1 MKHHSLWISG
11 MFTRVSL
18 SLSACFTRTH
28 SRTHSCCCWYLD
40 RSDSAS
46 EMKSHCSREDEMVP
60 IEYLTAE
67 CSWRIPALPHPH
79 PHWGWGGH
87 ELVSKVSLNKVQLPK
102 PSQELKKCWYV
113 LIIGLPSFFSFFFY
127 HFSLWRMLFWRLVL
141 WVLPFRLHTL
151 QAAFCLMISG
161 GSQDDEQSCQVW
173 QAIINTNIHLI
184 FSLKFGDQQQVMT
197 RIHSVSYYLPVN
209 LNVIL
214 IHH

>member
-1 MKHHSLWISG
+1 MNETSQSLNFRHVYSC
-11 MFTRVSL
+11 L

-46 EMKSHCSREDEMVP
+46 EMKSDCSREDEMVP

-113 LIIGLPSFFSFFFY
+113 LIIGLPSFFFFLPLFTLEDAVLKTCALGFAFQATY
-127 HFSLWRMLFWRLVL
+127 STGCLFSY
-141 WVLPFRLHTL
+141 
-151 QAAFCLMISG
+151 G
-161 GSQDDEQSCQVW
+161 
-173 QAIINTNIHLI
+173 
-184 FSLKFGDQQQVMT
+184 
-197 RIHSVSYYLPVN
+197 
-209 LNVIL
+209 
-214 IHH
+214 